1 MRKVVLLQSIQ
12 KVLLFVVKGTMT
24 ANKTFSLMIIMRV
37 IRRMVMEESNGLRH
51 LQNQIRIFEDMLLRS
66 KNRFDQEKLEAEIS
80 KMRVQLQKAQYQ
92 S

>member
-1 MRKVVLLQSIQ
+1 
-12 KVLLFVVKGTMT
+12 
-24 ANKTFSLMIIMRV
+24 
-37 IRRMVMEESNGLRH
+37 MEESNGLRH